1 MPAHYRIALAL
12 VMMVL
17 GISCAPPRATSAP
30 LKEVFADRP
39 NVVEFPAQEAR
50 FVRFVI
56 RASNGGGQP
65 CVDELELY
73 GPGSDDNLALADSGA
88 QASAST
94 CLSGYAAHTI
104 EHLNDGQ
111 YGNEKSWIAAGTGE
125 EWAQIELPKT
135 AAVNRVVFSRDR
147 NRNYGDRMPTDF
159 EVLLSQ
165 DGQTWASVAR
175 VQATAGPVALVSRA
189 GNGGGLVPSPPPPPE
204 GSAAANPRPETDP
217 VKDAFLAEEYAWI
230 KTAGRGDVDP
240 RLVPYNGRVKEY
252 PHHVGDDI
260 LPLPTLSEAPDLDGR
275 LTDACWNEAS
285 RGAVRVA
292 HPFDFAA
299 TPLVTTDIWAGR
311 HGDSVWFALRADRL
325 LSSHVAVVSS
335 TDMQGCGVV
344 ELTRKGL
351 LFTVHKTKDGQL
363 SDAKPVALQGAFS
376 KDLTRFEFGLP
387 LALFP
392 DCEKQGLRVG
402 LGMGGR
408 YTEATGRPIT
418 FKFARLGV
426 ADTSSYGDGQF
437 TVRFTPEKT
446 ATPVTVRA
454 SSPFGGFELPPT
466 SLTVSQDIRIPAEPG
481 PVGPQATLSVKEG
494 DNEYTLH
501 LLRYDPLDHT
511 LALMDDMVAR
521 LEKQG
526 VSVDAARAQLADFR
540 ALHEKLLTAPVQDLA
555 AERAAF
561 YEARLAKRS
570 LFLRAPDLDPM
581 QDLLFIKHFPFEP
594 SHNYSDYFDS
604 AFKPGGGVCLLH
616 LPKDGDRFT
625 PESAQVKELFQSGPG
640 IARNPMADFDLNRIY
655 FSYRLPEDGYYHV
668 MSMNADGSDLKQI
681 TSGPFQDLWP
691 TPLPDGD
698 LAVISSRCTS
708 RFICWRPQASILF
721 RMKPDGTDFRPL
733 SYANLTEWAPSVME
747 DGRLVWT
754 RSEYQDK
761 GADFGHTLWAIRPDG
776 TQAELVFGNDIIQPN
791 GYANGRPVPGTK
803 EYVCTLI
810 SHFGDLNGPIAL
822 VDPSKGRSNP
832 KAITSLTPEVPWPG
846 MWPNHECF
854 REANPLSKD
863 YFLCA
868 HAPRETFGL
877 YVIDRFG
884 NREMICMDP
893 AISSM
898 CPTVFRKRPHPPALA
913 APVQEAAETGEFYLQ
928 DVYRGISPP
937 VERGTVKYIR
947 IVEEVRATLD
957 QMPNGE
963 FRKDHPEFQDWYA
976 TPVHKVSGPFGW
988 PTYVA
993 KQPCGLVPVAE
1004 DGSARFTA
1012 PAGRVLYFEAL
1023 DKDYNE
1029 LQRMRSVVQLQPGEK
1044 RGCIGCH
1051 ESRLSTP
1058 ANGHRPE
1065 AKQLQSP
1072 TLAAWEGVPLSFEK
1086 VVQPVLDARCVSC
1099 HNGKHPKGL
1108 DFRGDLDKEK
1118 IPVSYRTLIEKGMVH
1133 YADMGWNSGGT
1144 EKMPPLSL
1152 GSLKSRLWEVL
1163 NAGHHDVKLTDDE
1176 TLRIKTWIDLNC
1188 PLWPDYKN
1196 RLERPGQVAENAK

>member
-1 MPAHYRIALAL
+1 MTARFQTVLVLAAMA
-12 VMMVL
+12 VGV
-17 GISCAPPRATSAP
+17 AAAVPHAAAAP
-30 LKEVFADRP
+30 LKEVFADRA
-39 NVVEFPAQEAR
+39 NAVEFPAQDAR

-56 RASNGGGQP
+56 RAASASQP
-65 CVDELELY
+65 CVDELEVY
-73 GPGSDDNLALADSGA
+73 SPGSDENLALADAGA
-88 QASAST
+88 RPFASS
-94 CLSGYAAHTI
+94 CLAGYAEHRI
-104 EHLNDGQ
+104 EHLNDGR
-111 YGNEKSWIAAGTGE
+111 YGNDRSWIAAGTGE
-125 EWAQIELPKT
+125 EWAQIELPK
-135 AAVNRVVFSRDR
+135 AATLNRVVFSRDR
-147 NRNYGDRMPTDF
+147 NRNYADRMPTDF

-165 DGQTWASVAR
+165 DGQAWTSVAK
-175 VQATAGPVALVSRA
+175 VSATAGPVVLQARG
-189 GNGGGLVPSPPPPPE
+189 GNAGLVPSPPDPPE
-204 GSAAANPRPETDP
+204 AAKVSSEPESDP
-217 VKDAFLAEEYAWI
+217 LKDAFLAEEYAWI
-230 KTAGRGDVDP
+230 KTAGRADVDP

-252 PHHVGDDI
+252 PHHVGDDT
-260 LPLPTLSEAPDLDGR
+260 LPLPSVSAPPELDGA
-275 LTDACWNEAS
+275 LGDACWGGAS

-292 HPFDFAA
+292 YPFDFSA
-299 TPLVTTDIWAGR
+299 TPLVTTDIWAARQG
-311 HGDSVWFALRADRL
+311 GSLWFALRTDRL

-335 TDMQGCGVV
+335 ADMQGCGVV
-344 ELTRKGL
+344 EVTRKGL
-351 LFTVHKTKDGQL
+351 VFNIY
-363 SDAKPVALQGAFS
+363 KPEGRDLEVSKSVPLQGAYNRE
-376 KDLTRFEFGLP
+376 LTQFEFSLP

-392 DCEKQGLRVG
+392 DYENQGLRVG

-408 YTEATGRPIT
+408 YTEAMGRPIT
-418 FKFARLGV
+418 FRFAPLGIAETV
-426 ADTSSYGDGQF
+426 PCTDGYF
-437 TVRFTPEKT
+437 TVRFVPEK
-446 ATPVTVRA
+446 AAMPMTVNA
-454 SSPFGGFELPPT
+454 SSEFAGFELPFTEPM
-466 SLTVSQDIRIPAEPG
+466 VSQDIRVPAEPG
-481 PVGPQATLSVKEG
+481 PVGPQATLTVKEG

-511 LALMDDMVAR
+511 LAQMEDMIAR
-521 LEKQG
+521 LQKQG
-526 VSVDAARAQLADFR
+526 VNVDAEHAAVAEFR
-540 ALHEKLLTAPVQDLA
+540 ARQQQLLA
-555 AERAAF
+555 ADAPNRGAERDAF
-561 YEARLAKRS
+561 YEMRLAKRN
-570 LFLRAPDLDPM
+570 LFLRAPDLEPM
-581 QDLLFIKHFPFEP
+581 QNLLFIKRFPFEP

-625 PESAQVKELFQSGPG
+625 PDDAKVKELFSAGKG

-668 MSMNADGSDLKQI
+668 MSMNPDGGELKQL

-691 TPLPDGD
+691 CPLPDGD

-733 SYANLTEWAPSVME
+733 SFANLTEWAPSVMD

-761 GADFGHTLWAIRPDG
+761 GADFGHTIWAINPDG

-822 VDPSKGRSNP
+822 VDPTKGRSNP

-854 REANPLSKD
+854 REAFPLSKD

-884 NREMICMDP
+884 NREMLYMDP

-898 CPTVFRKRPHPPALA
+898 CPTLFQKRPHPPVLA
-913 APVQEAAETGEFYLQ
+913 SPVQEASETGEFYLQ
-928 DVYRGISPP
+928 DVYRGISPA
-937 VERGTVKYIR
+937 VERGRVKYIR

-963 FRKDHPEFQDWYA
+963 YRKDHPEFQDWYA

-993 KQPCGLVPVAE
+993 KQSCGLVPVND

-1012 PAGRVLYFEAL
+1012 PAGKVIYFEAL

-1029 LQRMRSVVQLQPGEK
+1029 LQRMRSVVQLAPGEK

-1058 ANGHRPE
+1058 ANGRRPE
-1065 AKQLQSP
+1065 ARQLVSAQ
-1072 TLAAWEGVPLSFEK
+1072 LAAWEDAPMSFER
-1086 VVQPVLDARCVSC
+1086 VVQPVLDENCVFC
-1099 HNGKHPKGL
+1099 HNETHPKGL
-1108 DFRGDLDKEK
+1108 DFRGVLDKEK
-1118 IPVSYRTLIEKGMVH
+1118 VPISYRTLIEKGLVH

-1152 GSLKSRLWEVL
+1152 GTLKSRLWEVL
-1163 NAGHHDVKLTDDE
+1163 NAGHQHVKLTDDE
-1176 TLRIKTWIDLNC
+1176 MLRIKTWIDLNC

-1196 RLERPGQVAENAK
+1196 RLERLALDLTQQ

>member
-1 MPAHYRIALAL
+1 MPARYRIVFAL
-12 VMMVL
+12 VALVL
-17 GISCAPPRATSAP
+17 GAACATPCVAAAP

-50 FVRFVI
+50 FVRFVV
-56 RASNGGGQP
+56 RAISAGGQA
-65 CVDELELY
+65 CIDELEVY
-73 GPGSDDNLALADSGA
+73 GPGSNDNLALGDAGA
-88 QASAST
+88 KPSASS
-94 CLSGYAAHTI
+94 CLSGYAEHTV
-104 EHLNDGQ
+104 EHLNDGN
-111 YGNEKSWIAAGTGE
+111 YGNGKSWIAAGTGE
-125 EWAQIELPKT
+125 EWAQIELPK
-135 AAVNRVVFSRDR
+135 AATVNRVVFSRDR
-147 NRNYGDRMPTDF
+147 NRNYADRMPTDF
-159 EVLLSQ
+159 EVLLSK
-165 DGQTWASVAR
+165 DGQAWTSAAKIA
-175 VQATAGPVALVSRA
+175 ATAGPVITQAQGGS
-189 GNGGGLVPSPPPPPE
+189 GGLVPPPPGPPE
-204 GSAAANPRPETDP
+204 AARVSSAPESDA

-230 KTAGRGDVDP
+230 KTAGRADVDP

-252 PHHVGDDI
+252 PHPVGDDT
-260 LPLPTLSEAPDLDGR
+260 LPLPNLSEAPDLDGKLR
-275 LTDACWNEAS
+275 DACWNEAS
-285 RGAVRVA
+285 RGTVRVA
-292 HPFDFAA
+292 YPFDFAA
-299 TPLVTTDIWAGR
+299 TPLVTSELWAGR
-311 HGDSVWFALRADRL
+311 HGDSVWFALSTDRL

-335 TDMQGCGVV
+335 ADMQGCGVV
-344 ELTRKGL
+344 EVTRKGL
-351 LFTVHKTKDGQL
+351 VFTVHKTKDGRL
-363 SDAKPVALQGAFS
+363 SDAKPLPLQGAFN
-376 KDLTRFEFGLP
+376 KDLTRFEFCLP
-387 LALFP
+387 MALFP

-408 YTEATGRPIT
+408 YTEAIGRPVM
-418 FKFARLGV
+418 FKFSPLGIGQEP
-426 ADTSSYGDGQF
+426 YKDGSF
-437 TVRFTPEKT
+437 RVRFGLTQG
-446 ATPVTVRA
+446 AAPVTVHA
-454 SSPFGGFELPPT
+454 ATGDYEADFALEAGKEVLLP
-466 SLTVSQDIRIPAEPG
+466 VAAAKG

-494 DNEYTLH
+494 GNEYTLH

-511 LALMDDMVAR
+511 LAQMEDLIAR

-526 VSVDAARAQLADFR
+526 VNVDAER
-540 ALHEKLLTAPVQDLA
+540 ALVAEFHNRQRQLLAASAPDLS

-561 YEARLAKRS
+561 YEARLAKRN
-570 LFLRAPDLDPM
+570 LFLRAPDLEPM
-581 QDLLFIKHFPFEP
+581 QDLLFIKRFPFEP

-604 AFKPGGGVCLLH
+604 AFKAGGGVCLLH
-616 LPKDGDRFT
+616 IPKQGDRFV
-625 PESAQVKELFQSGPG
+625 PETAQVKELFQSGPG
-640 IARNPMADFDLNRIY
+640 IARNPMADYDLNRIY
-655 FSYRLPEDGYYHV
+655 FSYRLPEGGYYHV
-668 MSMNADGSDLKQI
+668 MSMNADGSDLKQL

-698 LAVISSRCTS
+698 LALISSRCTS

-721 RMKPDGTDFRPL
+721 RMKPDGTEFHPL
-733 SYANLTEWAPSVME
+733 SYANLTEWAPSVMD

-761 GADFGHTLWAIRPDG
+761 GADFGHTIWAINPDG

-803 EYVCTLI
+803 EYICTLI
-810 SHFGDLNGPIAL
+810 SHFGDLNGPLAL

-854 REANPLSKD
+854 REGYPLSKD

-868 HAPRETFGL
+868 HSPREGFGL
-877 YVIDRFG
+877 YAIDRFG
-884 NREMICMDP
+884 NRELLHMDP

-898 CPTVFRKRPHPPALA
+898 CPTVFRKRPHPPVLTS
-913 APVQEAAETGEFYLQ
+913 PLEEAAETGEFYLQ
-928 DVYRGISPP
+928 DVYRGISPT
-937 VERGTVKYIR
+937 VERGRVKYIR

-1012 PAGRVLYFEAL
+1012 PAGKVLYFEAL

-1058 ANGHRPE
+1058 ANGHRPA
-1065 AKQLQSP
+1065 AKELLSP
-1072 TLAAWEGVPLSFEK
+1072 TLASWEGVPLSFEK
-1086 VVQPVLDARCVSC
+1086 VVQPVLDAHCISC
-1099 HNGKHPKGL
+1099 HNETHKKGL
-1108 DFRGDLDKEK
+1108 DFRGALDKEK
-1118 IPVSYRTLIEKGMVH
+1118 VPVSYRTLIEKGLVH

-1144 EKMPPLSL
+1144 EKLPPLSL

-1163 NAGHHDVKLTDDE
+1163 NAGHHDVTLTDDE
-1176 TLRIKTWIDLNC
+1176 KLRIKTWIDLNC

-1196 RLERPGQVAENAK
+1196 RLERPDQVALQTLP

>member
-1 MPAHYRIALAL
+1 MPARHRMCLVLSALIATLCTA
-12 VMMVL
+12 
-17 GISCAPPRATSAP
+17 IPRAGAAP

-39 NVVEFPAQEAR
+39 NAVEFSAQEAR

-56 RASNGGGQP
+56 RASSGGGQP

-73 GPGSDDNLALADSGA
+73 GPESDNNLALADAGA
-88 QASAST
+88 TASASS
-94 CLSGYAAHTI
+94 CLTGYAEHTI
-104 EHLNDGQ
+104 AHLNDGS
-111 YGNEKSWIAAGTGE
+111 YGNGKSWIAAGTGE
-125 EWAQIELPKT
+125 EWAQIELSKPAT
-135 AAVNRVVFSRDR
+135 VNRVVYSRDR
-147 NRNYGDRMPTDF
+147 DRNYGDRMPTDV

-165 DGQTWASVAR
+165 DGQVWTSVAR

-189 GNGGGLVPSPPPPPE
+189 GNGGGLVPPPPPPPD
-204 GSAAANPRPETDP
+204 AAGVVCDADADP

-230 KTAGRGDVDP
+230 KTAGRADVDP

-252 PHHVGDDI
+252 PHHVGDDA
-260 LPLPTLSEAPDLDGR
+260 LPLPALSEAPDADGK
-275 LTDACWNEAS
+275 LNDACWKGAS

-292 HPFDFAA
+292 YPFDFAA

-311 HGDSVWFALRADRL
+311 HGGLMWFALRTDRL

-335 TDMQGCGVV
+335 ADLQGCGVV

-351 LFTVHKTKDGQL
+351 VFSVHKDKDGQL
-363 SDAKPVALQGAFS
+363 SDAKPLPLQGAFS
-376 KDLTRFEFGLP
+376 RDLTRFEFGLP
-387 LALFP
+387 LSLFP

-402 LGMGGR
+402 LGLGGR
-408 YTEATGRPIT
+408 YTEAMGRPIT
-418 FKFARLGV
+418 FTFASFGM
-426 ADTSSYGDGQF
+426 AQTSPYGDGQF
-437 TVRFTPEKT
+437 TVRFAREET
-446 ATPVTVRA
+446 ATPRTIHADCA
-454 SSPFGGFELPPT
+454 SAAFEVPLGFPIL
-466 SLTVSQDIRIPAEPG
+466 SQDIRVPAEPG
-481 PVGPQATLSVKEG
+481 PVGPQATLSVREG
-494 DNEYTLH
+494 GNEYTLH

-511 LALMDDMVAR
+511 LNQMEDMIAR

-526 VSVDAARAQLADFR
+526 VNVAAERAAVADFR
-540 ALHEKLLTAPVQDLA
+540 ARHKGLLAAAEPDLA

-561 YEARLAKRS
+561 YEARLAKRNV
-570 LFLRAPDLDPM
+570 FLRAPDLEPM
-581 QDLLFIKHFPFEP
+581 RDLLFIKRFPFEP

-616 LPKDGDRFT
+616 LPKEGDRFA
-625 PESAQVKELFQSGPG
+625 PEKAQVRELFQAGKG

-668 MSMNADGSDLKQI
+668 MSMNPDGSDLKQI

-698 LAVISSRCTS
+698 IALISSRCTS

-733 SYANLTEWAPSVME
+733 SYANLTEWAPSVMD

-761 GADFGHTLWAIRPDG
+761 GADFGHTLWAVKPDG

-854 REANPLSKD
+854 REACPLSRD

-877 YVIDRFG
+877 FVIDRFG
-884 NREMICMDP
+884 NRELLHTDP

-898 CPTVFRKRPHPPALA
+898 CPTVFQKRPHPPVLA
-913 APVQEAAETGEFYLQ
+913 APALEAAETGEFYLQ

-937 VERGTVKYIR
+937 VERGRVKYIR

-963 FRKDHPEFQDWYA
+963 YRKDHPEFQDWYA

-993 KQPCGLVPVAE
+993 KQPCGLVPVNE

-1029 LQRMRSVVQLQPGEK
+1029 LQRMRSVVQLQSGER

-1051 ESRLSTP
+1051 ENRLSTP
-1058 ANGHRPE
+1058 ANGRRPE
-1065 AKQLQSP
+1065 AKQLQTP
-1072 TLAAWEGVPLSFEK
+1072 ALASWEGVPLSFEK

-1099 HNGKHPKGL
+1099 HNGKHAKGL
-1108 DFRGDLDKEK
+1108 DLRGDLDTEK
-1118 IPVSYRTLIEKGMVH
+1118 VPVSYRTLVEKGLVH

-1144 EKMPPLSL
+1144 EKLPPLSL
-1152 GSLKSRLWEVL
+1152 GTLKSRLWEAL
-1163 NAGHHDVKLTDDE
+1163 NAGHHDVVLTDDE
-1176 TLRIKTWIDLNC
+1176 MLRIKTWIDLNC

-1196 RLERPGQVAENAK
+1196 RLERPDRVASSN